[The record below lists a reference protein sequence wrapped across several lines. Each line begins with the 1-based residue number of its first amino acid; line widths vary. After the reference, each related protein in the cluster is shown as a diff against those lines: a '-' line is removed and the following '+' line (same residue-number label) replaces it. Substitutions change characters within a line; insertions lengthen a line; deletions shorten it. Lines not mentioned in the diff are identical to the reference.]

1 MSQEELAR
9 LAKRIADVMSVSI
22 QSPSSY
28 RVQSVSR
35 INLKRVY
42 SVETQPFLPAKPKEF
57 LDASLLSALQDKINQ
72 LAATVK
78 SVEFNRQCLL
88 ATHSLRTWSHHR
100 SSTRLPTISYFAPS
114 YHGISERRK
123 WASRAFVYDIW
134 SGFFPAED
142 PRLLRPVPIGPL
154 EVDPFLDIQKLQSI
168 RSNTKS
174 YSGYEIAQ
182 LAFYHYFSTLI
193 DRVADYWRGV
203 VSAREVFKS
212 FSIDIQ
218 LRQRIK
224 TALKFKPLHKP
235 VHIVP
240 QSIHPIESVAGVGC

>member
-1 MSQEELAR
+1 MSQEQLKR
-9 LAKRIADVMSVSI
+9 LAKRLADVMSASI

-42 SVETQPFLPAKPKEF
+42 SVETQPFLQAKPKEF

-114 YHGISERRK
+114 YHRISERRN

-134 SGFFPAED
+134 SGFFPDED
-142 PRLLRPVPIGPL
+142 PRPLR
-154 EVDPFLDIQKLQSI
+154 DIQKLQSV
-168 RSNTKS
+168 RSNAKL
-174 YSGYEIAQ
+174 YGGYEIAQ

-218 LRQRIK
+218 LQQRIK
-224 TALKFKPLHKP
+224 TGLKFKPLHKP